1 VDFTIERMSV
11 LVQIAQFLLSLSI
24 LVFLHE
30 LGHFAF
36 AKLFR
41 TRVEKFYIFFNPWF
55 SLFKKKIGDTE
66 YGIGWLPL
74 GGYVKISG
82 MIDESMDKEQMKK
95 PPQPWEFRSKPPYQ
109 RLLIMVGGVLV
120 NFLLALFIYST
131 TLYVW
136 GDQFLPTKNVKYGIM
151 CDSVALDIG
160 LRNGDK
166 ILSVDNVEV
175 ENFNKIFHDVVVN
188 SARSIQVE
196 RNGQLID
203 IPIGEEHLA
212 PLLKSEVF
220 IATRIPFIV
229 DDFSK
234 DSPAQTAGIKVNDKV
249 VALNDMEIE
258 FFDEFRTSMYDLKGQ
273 EVAVTVLRDGESLTY
288 TFKAT
293 DDGKIGVWPLGD
305 LSHFFE
311 LQNVDYTFFQAI
323 PAGIGKGF
331 GNAISYL
338 KQLRLIFTP
347 KTKAYESLGGFI
359 KIGSFFPK
367 VWDWQVFW
375 EMTALLSIILAIMNL
390 LPIPALDG
398 GHVMF
403 LLYEIVSGRKPGDKF
418 MEYAQI
424 AGMLLLLA
432 LLLYANGND
441 VVQLFRK

>member
-1 VDFTIERMSV
+1 MSV
-11 LVQIAQFLLSLSI
+11 IIQIAQFLLSLSI

-95 PPQPWEFRSKPPYQ
+95 PPQPWEFRSKPSYQ

-120 NFLLALFIYST
+120 NFLLAMFIYST
-131 TLYVW
+131 ILYVW
-136 GDQFLPTKNVKYGIM
+136 GEQYLPTKNVKYGIM

-166 ILSVDNVEV
+166 ILTVDHVEI

-196 RNGQLID
+196 RDGQEVD
-203 IPIGEEHLA
+203 IPILAEHIA

-234 DSPAQTAGIKVNDKV
+234 DSPARTAGILVNDKV

-258 FFDEFRTSMYDLKGQ
+258 FFDEFRTQMSDLKGQ
-273 EVAVTVLRDGESLTY
+273 EIAVRVLRGGESITY
-288 TFKAT
+288 TFKST
-293 DDGKIGVWPLGD
+293 DDGKIGVWPVGD
-305 LSHFFE
+305 LSRFFE
-311 LQNVDYTFFQAI
+311 LQEVEYSFFQAI
-323 PAGIGKGF
+323 PAGISKGF

-367 VWDWQVFW
+367 VWNWQIFW

>member
-1 VDFTIERMSV
+1 MNVII
-11 LVQIAQFLLSLSI
+11 QIAQFLLSLSI

-30 LGHFAF
+30 LGHFAL

-109 RLLIMVGGVLV
+109 RLLIMIGGVLV
-120 NFLLALFIYST
+120 NFLLALVIYST

-136 GDQFLPTKNVKYGIM
+136 GDQYLPTKNVKYGIM

-166 ILSVDNVEV
+166 ILSVDHVEI

-188 SARSIQVE
+188 TANSIQVE
-196 RNGQLID
+196 RKGQVVD
-203 IPIGEEHLA
+203 IPIGEEYLA

-234 DSPAQTAGIKVNDKV
+234 DSPAQAAGILVNDKV
-249 VALNDMEIE
+249 VALNELEIE
-258 FFDEFRTSMYDLKGQ
+258 FFDEFRDKMSDLKGQ
-273 EVAVTVLRDGESLTY
+273 EISVGVLRDGENLTY
-288 TFKAT
+288 TFDAT
-293 DDGKIGVWPLGD
+293 DDGKIGVWPVGD
-305 LSHFFE
+305 LSRFFE
-311 LQNVDYTFFQAI
+311 LQNVEYSFFQAI
-323 PAGIGKGF
+323 PAGISKGF

-359 KIGSFFPK
+359 KIGSFFPT
-367 VWDWQVFW
+367 VWNWQVFW

-403 LLYEIVSGRKPGDKF
+403 LMYEIISGRKPGDKF

-424 AGMLLLLA
+424 AGMLLLLS

>member
-1 VDFTIERMSV
+1 MSV
-11 LVQIAQFLLSLSI
+11 IIQIAQFLLSLSI

-95 PPQPWEFRSKPPYQ
+95 PPQPWEFRSKPSYQ

-136 GDQFLPTKNVKYGIM
+136 GEQYLPTKNVKYGIM

-166 ILSVDNVEV
+166 ILTVDHVEI

-196 RNGQLID
+196 RDGQEVD
-203 IPIGEEHLA
+203 IPILAEHIA

-234 DSPAQTAGIKVNDKV
+234 DSPARTAGILVNDKV

-258 FFDEFRTSMYDLKGQ
+258 FFDEFRTQMSDLKGQ
-273 EVAVTVLRDGESLTY
+273 EIAVRVLRGGESITH

-293 DDGKIGVWPLGD
+293 DDGKIGVWPVGD
-305 LSHFFE
+305 LSRFFE
-311 LQNVDYTFFQAI
+311 LQEVEYSFFQAI
-323 PAGIGKGF
+323 PAGISKGF

-367 VWDWQVFW
+367 VWNWQIFW

>member
-1 VDFTIERMSV
+1 MSV
-11 LVQIAQFLLSLSI
+11 IIQITQFLLSLSI

-55 SLFKKKIGDTE
+55 SLFKRKIGDTE

-82 MIDESMDKEQMKK
+82 MIDESMDKEQLKK
-95 PPQPWEFRSKPPYQ
+95 PPQPWEFRSKPAYQ

-120 NFLLALFIYST
+120 NFLLALVIYST

-136 GDQFLPTKNVKYGIM
+136 GEQYLPTKNVKYGIM

-166 ILSVDNVEV
+166 ILSVDHVEV
-175 ENFNKIFHDVVVN
+175 KNFNKIFHDVVVN
-188 SARSIQVE
+188 GARSIQVE
-196 RNGQLID
+196 RDGQVVD
-203 IPIGEEHLA
+203 IPIGEEYLA

-234 DSPAQTAGIKVNDKV
+234 DSPARAAGILVNDKV
-249 VALNDMEIE
+249 VALNGMKID
-258 FFDEFRTSMYDLKGQ
+258 FFDQFRTKMNDLKGQ
-273 EVAVTVLRDGESLTY
+273 KVAVTVLRDGDTITY
-288 TFKAT
+288 TFQAT
-293 DDGKIGVWPLGD
+293 DDGKIGVWPVGD
-305 LSHFFE
+305 LSRFFE
-311 LQNVDYTFFQAI
+311 LQNVQYSFFQAI
-323 PAGIGKGF
+323 PAGISKGF

-359 KIGSFFPK
+359 KIGSFFPTE
-367 VWDWQVFW
+367 WDWRVFW

-403 LLYEIVSGRKPGDKF
+403 LLYEIVTGRKPGDKF
-418 MEYAQI
+418 LEYAQI
-424 AGMLLLLA
+424 AGMLILLA

>member
-1 VDFTIERMSV
+1 MNVII
-11 LVQIAQFLLSLSI
+11 QIAQFLLSLSI

-95 PPQPWEFRSKPPYQ
+95 PPQPWEFRSKPAYQ

-136 GDQFLPTKNVKYGIM
+136 GEQYLPTKNVKYGIM

-166 ILSVDNVEV
+166 ILSVDHVEI

-196 RNGQLID
+196 RDGQLVE
-203 IPIGEEHLA
+203 IPILEEHIA

-220 IATRIPFIV
+220 IAPRIPFFV
-229 DDFSK
+229 NDFSK
-234 DSPAQTAGIKVNDKV
+234 DSPASEAGIQVNDQI
-249 VALNDMEIE
+249 VALNGSEIRY
-258 FFDEFRTSMYDLKGQ
+258 FDEFRTMMTDLKGA
-273 EVAVTVLRDGESLTY
+273 EVAVTVLRGTERITY
-288 TFKAT
+288 DFRAT
-293 DDGKIGVWPLGD
+293 DDGKIGVWPLVD
-305 LSHFFE
+305 LEGFFDLVKVE
-311 LQNVDYTFFQAI
+311 YSYLQAI
-323 PAGIGKGF
+323 PAGISKGF

-338 KQLRLIFTP
+338 KQLKLIFTP

-359 KIGSFFPK
+359 KIGSFFPTN
-367 VWDWQVFW
+367 WNWETFW

-424 AGMLLLLA
+424 AGMLILLA

>member
-1 VDFTIERMSV
+1 MSV
-11 LVQIAQFLLSLSI
+11 IIQIAQFLLSLSI

-41 TRVEKFYIFFNPWF
+41 TRLEKFYIFCNPWF
-55 SLFKKKIGDTE
+55 SLYKKKIGDTE

-136 GDQFLPTKNVKYGIM
+136 GEQYLPTKNVKYGIM

-166 ILSVDNVEV
+166 ILTVDHVEI
-175 ENFNKIFHDVVVN
+175 ENFNRIFHDVVVN

-196 RNGQLID
+196 RDGQEID
-203 IPIGEEHLA
+203 IPILAEHIA

-234 DSPAQTAGIKVNDKV
+234 DSPARTAGILVNDKV

-258 FFDEFRTSMYDLKGQ
+258 FFDEFRTQMSDLKGQ
-273 EVAVTVLRDGESLTY
+273 EIAVRVLRGGESITY

-293 DDGKIGVWPLGD
+293 DNGKIGVWPVGD
-305 LSHFFE
+305 LSRFFE
-311 LQNVDYTFFQAI
+311 LHRVEYSFFQAI
-323 PAGIGKGF
+323 PAGINKGF

-338 KQLRLIFTP
+338 KQLKLIFTP

-367 VWDWQVFW
+367 VWNWQIFW

>member
-1 VDFTIERMSV
+1 MSV
-11 LVQIAQFLLSLSI
+11 IIQIAQFLLSLSI

-30 LGHFAF
+30 IGHFAF

-120 NFLLALFIYST
+120 NFLLAMFIYST

-136 GDQFLPTKNVKYGIM
+136 GEQYLPTKNVKYGIM

-166 ILSVDNVEV
+166 ILTVDHVEI

-196 RNGQLID
+196 RDGRVVD
-203 IPIGEEHLA
+203 IPILEEHIA

-234 DSPAQTAGIKVNDKV
+234 DSPARTAGLLVNDKV

-258 FFDEFRTSMYDLKGQ
+258 FFDEFRTKMSDLKGQ
-273 EVAVTVLRDGESLTY
+273 EVAVTVIRDGESITH

-293 DDGKIGVWPLGD
+293 DDGKIGVWPVGD
-305 LSHFFE
+305 LSRFFE
-311 LQNVDYTFFQAI
+311 LQRVEYSLFQAI
-323 PAGIGKGF
+323 PAGISKGF

-367 VWDWQVFW
+367 VWNWRVFW

>member
-1 VDFTIERMSV
+1 MSV
-11 LVQIAQFLLSLSI
+11 IIQIAQFLLSLSI

-136 GDQFLPTKNVKYGIM
+136 GEQYLPTKNVKYGIM

-166 ILSVDNVEV
+166 ILTVDHVEI
-175 ENFNKIFHDVVVN
+175 ENFNRIFHDVVVN

-196 RNGQLID
+196 RDGQEVD
-203 IPIGEEHLA
+203 IPILAEHIA

-234 DSPAQTAGIKVNDKV
+234 DSPARTAGILVNDKV

-258 FFDEFRTSMYDLKGQ
+258 FFDEFRTQMSDLKGQ
-273 EVAVTVLRDGESLTY
+273 EIAVRVLRGGESITY

-293 DDGKIGVWPLGD
+293 DDGKIGVWPVGD
-305 LSHFFE
+305 LSRFFE
-311 LQNVDYTFFQAI
+311 LQEVEYSFFQAI
-323 PAGIGKGF
+323 PAGISKGF

-367 VWDWQVFW
+367 VWNWQIFW

>member
-1 VDFTIERMSV
+1 MNVII
-11 LVQIAQFLLSLSI
+11 QIAQFLLSLSI

-30 LGHFAF
+30 LGHFAL

-109 RLLIMVGGVLV
+109 RLLIMIGGVLV
-120 NFLLALFIYST
+120 NFLLALVIYST

-136 GDQFLPTKNVKYGIM
+136 GEQYLPTKNVKYGIM

-166 ILSVDNVEV
+166 ILTVDHVEI

-196 RNGQLID
+196 REGQIVD

-234 DSPAQTAGIKVNDKV
+234 DSPAQAAGILVNDKV
-249 VALNDMEIE
+249 IVLNDMEIE
-258 FFDEFRTSMYDLKGQ
+258 FFDEFRTEMSDLKGQ
-273 EVAVTVLRDGESLTY
+273 EISVGVLRDGENLTY
-288 TFKAT
+288 TFNSTA
-293 DDGKIGVWPLGD
+293 DGKIGVWPVGD
-305 LSHFFE
+305 LSRFFE
-311 LQNVDYTFFQAI
+311 LQNVEYSFFQAI
-323 PAGIGKGF
+323 PAGISKGF

-367 VWDWQVFW
+367 VWDWRVFW

-403 LLYEIVSGRKPGDKF
+403 LMYEIVSGRKPGDKF

>member
-1 VDFTIERMSV
+1 MSV
-11 LVQIAQFLLSLSI
+11 IIQIAQFLLSLSI

-30 LGHFAF
+30 LGHFAL

-95 PPQPWEFRSKPPYQ
+95 SPQPWEFRSKPSYQ

-120 NFLLALFIYST
+120 NFLLAMFIYST

-136 GDQFLPTKNVKYGIM
+136 GEQYLPTKNVKYGIM

-166 ILSVDNVEV
+166 ILTVDHVEI

-196 RNGQLID
+196 RDGQEVD
-203 IPIGEEHLA
+203 IPILAEHIA

-234 DSPAQTAGIKVNDKV
+234 DSPARTAGILVNDKV

-258 FFDEFRTSMYDLKGQ
+258 FFDEFRTQMSDLKGQ
-273 EVAVTVLRDGESLTY
+273 EIAVRVLRGGESITY

-293 DDGKIGVWPLGD
+293 DDGKIGVWPVGD
-305 LSHFFE
+305 LSRFFE
-311 LQNVDYTFFQAI
+311 LQEVEYSFFQAI
-323 PAGIGKGF
+323 PAGISKGF

-367 VWDWQVFW
+367 VWNWQIFW

-441 VVQLFRK
+441 VVQLFKK

>member
-1 VDFTIERMSV
+1 MNVII
-11 LVQIAQFLLSLSI
+11 QISQFLLSLSI

-30 LGHFAF
+30 IGHFAL

-109 RLLIMVGGVLV
+109 RLLIMIGGVLV
-120 NFLLALFIYST
+120 NFLLALVIYST

-136 GDQFLPTKNVKYGIM
+136 GDQYLPTKNVKYGIM

-166 ILSVDNVEV
+166 ILTVDHVEI

-188 SARSIQVE
+188 SANSIQVE
-196 RNGQLID
+196 RKGQVVD
-203 IPIGEEHLA
+203 IPIGEEYLA

-234 DSPAQTAGIKVNDKV
+234 DSPAQTAGILVNDKV
-249 VALNDMEIE
+249 VALNDLDIE
-258 FFDEFRTSMYDLKGQ
+258 FFDEFRSKMSDLKGQ
-273 EVAVTVLRDGESLTY
+273 EISVGVLRDGENLTY
-288 TFKAT
+288 TFNAT
-293 DDGKIGVWPLGD
+293 DDGKIGVWPVGD
-305 LSHFFE
+305 LSRFFE
-311 LQNVDYTFFQAI
+311 LQNVEYSFFQAI
-323 PAGIGKGF
+323 PAGISKGF

-359 KIGSFFPK
+359 KIGSFFPT
-367 VWDWQVFW
+367 VWDWQIFW

-403 LLYEIVSGRKPGDKF
+403 LMYEIISGRKPGDKF

>member
-1 VDFTIERMSV
+1 MSV
-11 LVQIAQFLLSLSI
+11 IIQIAQFLLSLSI

-30 LGHFAF
+30 LGHFAL

-136 GDQFLPTKNVKYGIM
+136 GEQYLPTKNVKYGIM

-166 ILSVDNVEV
+166 ILTVDHVEI
-175 ENFNKIFHDVVVN
+175 ENFNRIFHDVVVN

-196 RNGQLID
+196 RDGQEID
-203 IPIGEEHLA
+203 IPILAEHIA

-234 DSPAQTAGIKVNDKV
+234 DSPARTAGILVNDKV

-258 FFDEFRTSMYDLKGQ
+258 FFDEFRTKMSDLKGQ
-273 EVAVTVLRDGESLTY
+273 EVAVTVIRDGESITH

-293 DDGKIGVWPLGD
+293 DEGKIGVWPVGD
-305 LSHFFE
+305 LSRFFE
-311 LQNVDYTFFQAI
+311 LHRVEYSFFQAI
-323 PAGIGKGF
+323 PAGISKGF

-338 KQLRLIFTP
+338 KQLKLIFTP

-367 VWDWQVFW
+367 VWNWQIFW

-424 AGMLLLLA
+424 AGMMLLLA

-441 VVQLFRK
+441 VVQLFKK

>member
-1 VDFTIERMSV
+1 MSV
-11 LVQIAQFLLSLSI
+11 IIQIAQFLLSLSI

-95 PPQPWEFRSKPPYQ
+95 PPQPWEFRSKPSYQ

-136 GDQFLPTKNVKYGIM
+136 GEQYLPTKNVKYGIM

-166 ILSVDNVEV
+166 ILTVDHVEI

-196 RNGQLID
+196 RDGQEVD
-203 IPIGEEHLA
+203 IPILAEHIA

-234 DSPAQTAGIKVNDKV
+234 DSPARTAGILVNDKV

-258 FFDEFRTSMYDLKGQ
+258 FFDEFRTQMSDLKGQ
-273 EVAVTVLRDGESLTY
+273 EIAVRVLRGGESITY

-293 DDGKIGVWPLGD
+293 DDGKIGVWPVGD
-305 LSHFFE
+305 LSRFFE
-311 LQNVDYTFFQAI
+311 LQEVEYSFFQAI
-323 PAGIGKGF
+323 PAGISKGF

-367 VWDWQVFW
+367 VWNWQIFW

>member
-1 VDFTIERMSV
+1 MSV
-11 LVQIAQFLLSLSI
+11 IIQIAQFLLSLSI

-95 PPQPWEFRSKPPYQ
+95 PPQPWEFRSKPSYQ

-120 NFLLALFIYST
+120 NFLLAMFIYST

-136 GDQFLPTKNVKYGIM
+136 GEQYLPTKNVKYGIM

-166 ILSVDNVEV
+166 ILTVDHVEI

-196 RNGQLID
+196 RDGQEVD
-203 IPIGEEHLA
+203 IPILAEHIA

-234 DSPAQTAGIKVNDKV
+234 DSPARTAGILVNDKV

-258 FFDEFRTSMYDLKGQ
+258 FFDEFRTQMSDLKGQ
-273 EVAVTVLRDGESLTY
+273 EIAVRVLRGGESITY

-293 DDGKIGVWPLGD
+293 DDGKIGVWPVGD
-305 LSHFFE
+305 LSRFFE
-311 LQNVDYTFFQAI
+311 LQEVEYSFFQAI
-323 PAGIGKGF
+323 PAGISKGF

-367 VWDWQVFW
+367 VWNWQIFW

>member
-1 VDFTIERMSV
+1 MNV
-11 LVQIAQFLLSLSI
+11 LIQIAQFLLSLSI

-66 YGIGWLPL
+66 YGMGWLPL

-136 GDQFLPTKNVKYGIM
+136 GEKYLPTKNVKYGIM

-166 ILSVDNVEV
+166 ILTVDHVEI

-196 RNGQLID
+196 RDGQVVE
-203 IPIGEEHLA
+203 IPILEEHLA

-234 DSPAQTAGIKVNDKV
+234 DSPARTAGILVNDKV
-249 VALNDMEIE
+249 IALNDMEIE
-258 FFDEFRTSMYDLKGQ
+258 FFDEFRTKMSDLKGQ
-273 EVAVTVLRDGESLTY
+273 EIDVRVLRGAENLTY
-288 TFKAT
+288 KFKAT
-293 DDGKIGVWPLGD
+293 NDGKIGVWPVGD
-305 LSHFFE
+305 LSRFFE
-311 LQNVDYTFFQAI
+311 LQEVEYSFFQAI
-323 PAGIGKGF
+323 PAGISKGF

>member
-1 VDFTIERMSV
+1 MSV
-11 LVQIAQFLLSLSI
+11 IIQIAQFLLSLSI

-30 LGHFAF
+30 LGHFVF

-55 SLFKKKIGDTE
+55 SLFKKKIGETE
-66 YGIGWLPL
+66 YGLGWLPL

-95 PPQPWEFRSKPPYQ
+95 PPQPWEFRSKPAYQ

-131 TLYVW
+131 TLFIW
-136 GDQFLPTKNVKYGIM
+136 GEQFLPTKNVKYGIM
-151 CDSVALDIG
+151 VDSVALDIG

-166 ILSVDNVEV
+166 ILSVDNVEI
-175 ENFNKIFHDVVVN
+175 ENFNRIFHDVVVN
-188 SARSIQVE
+188 NAKSIQVE
-196 RNGQLID
+196 RDGQEVNVS
-203 IPIGEEHLA
+203 IGEEHLA

-220 IATRIPFIV
+220 IAPRFPFIV

-234 DSPAQTAGIKVNDKV
+234 ESPAREAGLQVDDRII
-249 VALNDMEIE
+249 ALNDARIE
-258 FFDEFRTSMYDLKGQ
+258 FYDEFREKIVGLGGQ
-273 EVAVTVLRDGESLTY
+273 EVAVTVLRGSEEI
-288 TFKAT
+288 TFNLRAT
-293 DDGKIGVWPLGD
+293 DDAKIGVWPLGD
-305 LSHFFE
+305 LSRFFE
-311 LQNVDYTFFQAI
+311 LEKVEYSFIQAI
-323 PAGIGKGF
+323 PAGISKGF
-331 GNAISYL
+331 GNAISYV
-338 KQLRLIFTP
+338 KQLKLIFTP

-359 KIGSFFPK
+359 KIGSFFPSE
-367 VWDWQVFW
+367 WDWRVFW

-403 LLYEIVSGRKPGDKF
+403 LMYEIVSGRKPGDKF

-424 AGMLLLLA
+424 TGMLILLA

>member
-1 VDFTIERMSV
+1 MNV
-11 LVQIAQFLLSLSI
+11 LIQIAQFLLSLSI

-55 SLFKKKIGDTE
+55 SLFKKKVGDTE

-82 MIDESMDKEQMKK
+82 MIDESMDKEQLKK
-95 PPQPWEFRSKPPYQ
+95 PPQPWEFRSKPPHQ
-109 RLLIMVGGVLV
+109 RLLIMIGGVLV
-120 NFLLALFIYST
+120 NFLLALVIYAT

-136 GDQFLPTKNVKYGIM
+136 GEQYLPTKNVKYGIM

-166 ILSVDNVEV
+166 IISVDHKKI
-175 ENFNKIFHDVVVN
+175 ENFNKIFHDLVVDN
-188 SARSIQVE
+188 ARSIQVE
-196 RNGQLID
+196 RDGKEVD
-203 IPIGEEHLA
+203 IPIGEEYLA

-220 IATRIPFIV
+220 ITTRIPFIV

-234 DSPAQTAGIKVNDKV
+234 ESPAHAAGIRVNDKV
-249 VALNDMEIE
+249 VALNGMKIN
-258 FFDEFRTSMYDLKGQ
+258 FFDEFRTKMADLKGQ
-273 EVAVTVLRDGESLTY
+273 EVAVGVLRNGDSLTY

-293 DDGKIGVWPLGD
+293 EDGKIGVWPVGD
-305 LSHFFE
+305 LSRFFE

-323 PAGIGKGF
+323 PAGITKGF

-338 KQLRLIFTP
+338 KQLKLIFTP

>member
-1 VDFTIERMSV
+1 MNVII
-11 LVQIAQFLLSLSI
+11 QIAQFLLSLSI

-30 LGHFAF
+30 LGHFAL

-55 SLFKKKIGDTE
+55 SLFHKKIGDTE

-95 PPQPWEFRSKPPYQ
+95 PPQPWEFRSKPAYQ

-136 GDQFLPTKNVKYGIM
+136 GEQYLPTKNVKYGIM

-166 ILSVDNVEV
+166 ILTVDHVEI

-196 RNGQLID
+196 RDGQVFD

-220 IATRIPFIV
+220 ITTRIPFIV

-234 DSPAQTAGIKVNDKV
+234 DSPARTAGIRVDDKV
-249 VALNDMEIE
+249 VALNGTEIE
-258 FFDEFRTSMYDLKGQ
+258 FFDEFRTKMNELKGQ
-273 EVAVTVLRDGESLTY
+273 EVAVTVLREGERITY
-288 TFKAT
+288 TFMAT
-293 DDGKIGVWPLGD
+293 DDGKIGVWPVGD
-305 LSHFFE
+305 LNRFFE
-311 LQNVDYTFFQAI
+311 LQKVQYSFIQAI
-323 PAGIGKGF
+323 PAGISKGF

-338 KQLRLIFTP
+338 KQLKLIFTP

-359 KIGSFFPK
+359 KIGSFFPTE
-367 VWDWQVFW
+367 WDWRVFW

-424 AGMLLLLA
+424 AGMMILLA